1 MALLKK
7 NAPGVWL
14 TAPVFAALALLQDLG
29 AGAQSGYRID
39 RGARQIAT
47 DSQRHWQEWHLP
59 KGSLTITPEGG
70 VKPRRW
76 RLNTNALHNILEFL
90 RAHPPEHL
98 AGKAPEEIE
107 LLDAIA
113 AGTNREGVLNV
124 LDGDPKT
131 FWEPEPPPANSA
143 VDATWWFSVDLG
155 RVVVADRIVVSF
167 VGEGMGDPFYLF
179 EVLTSDGLKPISAIA
194 GQSLDYLPAL
204 QVTEPNTSLR
214 RFEIDFSEVPDETR
228 EMVVRFIQIVARG
241 SRLDRGSGISAA
253 EHERLLRESPE
264 DAGAVDFI
272 KILNDGRELPVLE
285 ENYER
290 LPEHRRGPVRY
301 YRRERPRVADI
312 EVWQAGEDL
321 ARDLVAR
328 GGSISSVP
336 EFDNA
341 PDQMF
346 DGDVGTSFKAKYAIP
361 AAVETFQARIVADMG
376 SFFWVRGVQFILR
389 LFGASNNFSMDD
401 YRVDFSDGSRQ
412 VDGSLKWVTAAES
425 EETPKFRAFYPPHP
439 QTPIH
444 PTKVESYRH
453 AFEPVKARF
462 LRIVY
467 QHAGDPIRRMLFNAT
482 HPFSELR
489 IFSEGY
495 QPEVTLESPLMDLR
509 GTRTLTSIEWDA
521 DTPPHTR
528 VVMQTRTSSTKTEV
542 IHYFNGLGKEVTED
556 KYNKLQKPNPK
567 VKIPDNLLR
576 GDIVTEE
583 VLGSDASPWSQPYF
597 EPGNR
602 ITSPSPRDYVQVR
615 ATLLSERPEAAP
627 TLEAVR
633 LNYSDPLALSFLGE
647 VTPTRVES
655 LAVERPFTLYVRPDF
670 GPGNPGF
677 DGLLLTAPDGMNL
690 GFIGLFS
697 GAEQDLAGGTGLD
710 GLAVEALVNPTADD
724 SLLVTFPAITPGSG
738 TGLVRLDFSG
748 TLFSV
753 GGLLQAFARFP
764 DGDGGIVWQ
773 QVDEGDATAGIDA
786 NSLVVVGLQ
795 GERELFTDFDLP
807 AVFSPNGDGVNDVA
821 GLGFSVV
828 LVGGSRAVSV
838 DIHDLGGRLVRRL
851 DERREIGAGA
861 YRLEWDGE
869 DDRGR
874 RVPPGVYVLGF
885 HVDADDRGADLE
897 RRYVIRSIGVAY

>member
-1 MALLKK
+1 MAQPHMR
-7 NAPGVWL
+7 APAFRL
-14 TAPVFAALALLQDLG
+14 TAAVAAGLGLLNPFD
-29 AGAQSGYRID
+29 ADARTGYRID
-39 RGARQIAT
+39 RAARQITT
-47 DSQRHWQEWHLP
+47 DSPQHWQDWYLP
-59 KGSLTITPEGG
+59 EGSLTISREG
-70 VKPRRW
+70 VKARSW
-76 RLNTNALHNILEFL
+76 RLNTNALDNILVFL

-98 AGKAPEEIE
+98 AGKSPEEVE
-107 LLDAIA
+107 LLDAIS
-113 AGTNREGVLNV
+113 AGSNREGVLNV
-124 LDGDPKT
+124 LDGDPET
-131 FWEPEPPPANSA
+131 FWEPEAPAEGFD
-143 VDATWWFSVDLG
+143 VEATWWFSIDLG
-155 RVVVADRIVVSF
+155 RVVVADRIVVTF

-194 GQSLDYLPAL
+194 GQSLDFLPVL
-204 QVTEPNTSLR
+204 QVTEPNTSRR
-214 RFEIDFSEVPDETR
+214 RFEIDFSGVPDETR

-241 SRLDRGSGISAA
+241 SRLDRGLEISAS
-253 EHERLLRESPE
+253 EHERLLQESPG

-272 KILNDGRELPVLE
+272 KILNDGRELRVLE

-312 EVWQAGEDL
+312 EIWQAGEDL
-321 ARDLVAR
+321 ARDLVER
-328 GGSISSVP
+328 GGSISSAP
-336 EFDNA
+336 ALDNA

-361 AAVETFQARIVADMG
+361 DASETFQARIAVDMG
-376 SFFWVRGVQFILR
+376 SFFWVRGLQFILR

-401 YRVDFSDGSRQ
+401 YRIDFSDGSRQ
-412 VDGSLKWVTAAES
+412 VDGSLRWVTAAES
-425 EETPKFRAFYPPHP
+425 EEIAKFRAFFPPHP
-439 QTPIH
+439 QTPVH

-495 QPEVTLESPLMDLR
+495 QPEVALESPLMDLG
-509 GTRTLTSIEWDA
+509 GTRTLTSIEWEA
-521 DTPPHTR
+521 DTPPGTR

-542 IHYFNGLGKEVTED
+542 THYYNGLGQEITED

-576 GDIVTEE
+576 GEIVTEE
-583 VLGSDASPWSQPYF
+583 ILGSDASPWSEPCF
-597 EPGNR
+597 EPGAR
-602 ITSPSPRDYVQVR
+602 ITSPSPREFVQVR
-615 ATLLSERPEAAP
+615 ATLLSDSPDAAA

-647 VTPTRVES
+647 MTPTRVES
-655 LAVERPFTLYVRPDF
+655 LAVERAFSLYVRPDF

-677 DGLLLTAPDGMNL
+677 DGLLLAAPAGMSL
-690 GFIGLFS
+690 GFTGMYS
-697 GAEQDLAGGTGLD
+697 GAGEDLVAGNGLE
-710 GLAVEALVNPTADD
+710 GLAVEAQVTPTADD

-738 TGLVRLDFSG
+738 AGLVRLDFSG

-753 GGLLQAFARFP
+753 GGLLQAFARFSG
-764 DGDGGIVWQ
+764 GDNIVWQ
-773 QVDEGDATAGIDA
+773 QIDEGDATAGTDA

-795 GERELFTDFDLP
+795 GERELFTGFDLP
-807 AVFSPNGDGVNDVA
+807 GAFSPNGDGINDVA
-821 GLGFSVV
+821 GFGFSVV

-838 DIHDLGGRLVRRL
+838 TIHDLGGRLVRRL
-851 DERREIGAGA
+851 DERREVGAGP
-861 YRLEWDGE
+861 YRFEWNGE
-869 DDRGR
+869 DGSGR
-874 RVPPGVYVLGF
+874 RVAPGVYTLRF
-885 HVDADDRGADLE
+885 HVDADDRGAGLQ
-897 RRYVIRSIGVAY
+897 RRHFIRSIAVAY